1 MGIDNV
7 YQYTNLRLLSINSIL
22 NTVIKVLIEDS
33 ASVNN
38 MSNSMVNYMNSADYS
53 DPAFSTK
60 LTTFQTNAGA
70 TQDIMATIL
79 TNYNTTNY
87 IKYSAFEACISGT
100 VLPFVASDKF
110 ATVSWKAVMDSL
122 CVDISGSIAAGHG
135 GWFLYSADNFA
146 ALEAFFV
153 IQQEAMNGLLTKT
166 TYYQSLFSK
175 VDKTNYLSVYLA
187 GKNLSLSTIRSSF
200 SSVNVAL
207 EACRQS
213 LIAGITTTT
222 AQITA
227 VYNAIKALSTSIAT
241 YTAVQRALFVN
252 AATSIFGSVSSTKQR
267 NMILANDTTSA
278 SAIYA
283 DEKPPSTDASGNG
296 WKFTNTVAGYKI
308 NWYFLTNA
316 SDSTYKV
323 GGLSSFYFIMN
334 AASITS
340 LPFFVIYSKNSAG
353 TYWYGT
359 KKVFTTITPTPV
371 VGQKTLVYY
380 NTDPT
385 TIAAIS
391 DQVGAFDAKCALG
404 YDSTGGATTF
414 VSKQGHT
421 DLPTTDVIYLAAI
434 GTNSAA
440 AVNNVNFSILEVG
453 MLRSDAITTLST
465 VTITRSTSDSLTVR
479 N

>member
-38 MSNSMVNYMNSADYS
+38 MSNSMVNYMNSAEYN
-53 DPAFSTK
+53 DPTFSTT

-87 IKYSAFEACISGT
+87 TSYSAFEGCISGT
-100 VLPFVASDKF
+100 VLPFVSSDSY
-110 ATVSWKAVMDSL
+110 AGVSWKAVTDSL
-122 CVDISGSIAAGHG
+122 CVDISGSIAAGNG
-135 GWFLYSADNFA
+135 GWFLYSTENFA
-146 ALEAFFV
+146 ALQALFG
-153 IQQEAMNGLLTKT
+153 IQQEAVNTLLTKT

-187 GKNLSLSTIRSSF
+187 GKNLSLSTMRAAFTTVIS
-200 SSVNVAL
+200 AL
-207 EACRQS
+207 DACRQS
-213 LIAGITTTT
+213 LVSGITTTT
-222 AQITA
+222 AQLTTI
-227 VYNAIKALSTSIAT
+227 YNAIKALSTSIAT

-252 AATSIFGSVSSTKQR
+252 AATSIFGTASSTKQR
-267 NMILANDTTSA
+267 NMILANDTASA
-278 SAIYA
+278 SVIYA

-296 WKFTNTVAGYKI
+296 WRFTNAVAGHKI
-308 NWYFLTNA
+308 NWYFLANA

-323 GGLSSFYFIMN
+323 GGLTSFYFIMN
-334 AASITS
+334 AASVAS

-414 VSKQGHT
+414 VSKQGHA

-440 AVNNVNFSILEVG
+440 GANNVNFSILEVG
-453 MLRSDAITTLST
+453 MLRSDASTTLST